1 MPSLMEDLSSP
12 KQSLDE
18 FFETA
23 KRVLVQLQNDLSV
36 RTLFDTHY
44 LAYSED
50 NGIKKYVR
58 PIDKD
63 FFIWNVDELTA
74 CYTSFIAVIDKVRR
88 RNLTFSD
95 EELLTIDK
103 VLYTLQQCMG
113 LGMDLKL
120 EENSA
125 KKLVGT
131 RFEELMRALF
141 TAAGFANKHVEVFI
155 PYEDN
160 EKPYK
165 CENDLIISSG
175 AEVLSDTNHLE
186 AGEIILSVKTTSK
199 DRLGKMFLDKL
210 LLEKFTGH
218 QVKYVGVFLNDVQR
232 NKEKGVLSTLTSGLF
247 LVYTKFL
254 VTLEGTYYI
263 APPAKVLEPPYN
275 EHIHRFSQFLTRDIF
290 AIFEA

>member
-1 MPSLMEDLSSP
+1 MPSLMEDLSTP

-36 RTLFDTHY
+36 KTLFDTHY
-44 LAYSED
+44 LAYSVD

-58 PIDKD
+58 PIDKE
-63 FFIWNVDELTA
+63 FFIWDVNELTVK
-74 CYTSFIAVIDKVRR
+74 YSSFLAVIDKVNRR
-88 RNLTFSD
+88 DLSFSD
-95 EELLTIDK
+95 DELLIIDK

-125 KKLVGT
+125 KKLAGT

-155 PYEDN
+155 PYEEND
-160 EKPYK
+160 KPYK
-165 CENDLIISSG
+165 CENDLIISNG
-175 AEVLSDTNHLE
+175 PEVLSDTNHLE
-186 AGEIILSVKTTSK
+186 EGEIVLSVKTTSK

-218 QVKYVGVFLNDVQR
+218 PVKYVGVFLNDV
-232 NKEKGVLSTLTSGLF
+232 
-247 LVYTKFL
+247 
-254 VTLEGTYYI
+254 
-263 APPAKVLEPPYN
+263 
-275 EHIHRFSQFLTRDIF
+275 
-290 AIFEA
+290 